1 MLAGLRKSKHSFEPG
16 NGAWGIGCSLLLL
29 GVLWGNM
36 VGRELG
42 GGAGSYMIVPGT
54 IRLQGMLTESWAG
67 KWGTN
72 FPEERVHLC

>member
-1 MLAGLRKSKHSFEPG
+1 MLAGVRKSKHNFEPG
-16 NGAWGIGCSLLLL
+16 NGAWGTGCSLLLL

-54 IRLQGMLTESWAG
+54 IRLQGML
-67 KWGTN
+67 N
-72 FPEERVHLC
+72 RVMGWKMGN